1 VDGKL
6 YYFTPGGFLYGRE
19 PETEEV
25 GGFLLWLLLPTRSD
39 TTGPTTGKQ

>member
-25 GGFLLWLLLPTRSD
+25 GGFFCGYFTD
-39 TTGPTTGKQ
+39 EV